1 MLLAATHHFTSAM
14 DPHPWLLYTAA
25 ALGCWLLAQASVTHR
40 EALAAVMFLSVAAGV
55 EYDLLAYLIARYMG
69 MRSYGTLYSIAFG
82 LFAIGAGAGPSVLG
96 HAFDASATY
105 AQGLL
110 VCGALLIFS
119 ALVLLTLG
127 RYPRFVDAPVVE
139 VRTGPIL

>member
-1 MLLAATHHFTSAM
+1 MIEPTS
-14 DPHPWLLYTAA
+14 
-25 ALGCWLLAQASVTHR
+25 GAQ
-40 EALAAVMFLSVAAGV
+40 
-55 EYDLLAYLIARYMG
+55 
-69 MRSYGTLYSIAFG
+69 MRSTSQPPAILPITSEIPMSDVSSTISPG

-127 RYPRFVDAPVVE
+127 RYPRFVDAPVAELRVE
-139 VRTGPIL
+139 PIR